1 MKINGLAWFVLASGL
16 GLLLTNNAV
25 FGNTTNSSNINESH
39 SNQAI
44 SQTTPEENPILTPDA
59 ALQRL
64 MDGNKRFASDTTT
77 CPERNQMRRLA
88 TAAKQKPF
96 AIILGCSDSRIPPEI
111 AFDQGIGDIFVVR
124 VAGNVVSAIELSS
137 VEYSALVNQ
146 SNIILVL
153 GHQSCGAVQAV
164 LDNQTK
170 GIEAIANLIKPSL
183 IKLKKNKDASK
194 SEELVQAIESN
205 VLQSVQKIKQSKA
218 IANLINN
225 GKIKVVGSYY
235 DFGTG
240 QVRLLQ
246 EKS

>member
-1 MKINGLAWFVLASGL
+1 MKINSLNMVIVAIGL
-16 GLLLTNNAV
+16 GMFFTSHLVYSNTPDNA
-25 FGNTTNSSNINESH
+25 
-39 SNQAI
+39 SNQTIPLTSA
-44 SQTTPEENPILTPDA
+44 ENDSSLTPDG

-64 MDGNKRFASDTTT
+64 MDGNKRFATDTTT
-77 CPERNQMRRLA
+77 CPERNQMRRLS

-137 VEYSALVNQ
+137 VEYSALVNK

-153 GHQSCGAVQAV
+153 GHQNCGAVQAV
-164 LDNQTK
+164 LDNQTQ

-183 IKLKKNKDASK
+183 AKLKKNVDATQ
-194 SEELVQAIESN
+194 SEQLVQAIESN
-205 VLQSVQKIKQSKA
+205 ILQSVNNIKKSKV

-225 GKIKVVGSYY
+225 GKIKVVGGYY
-235 DFGTG
+235 DFSTG
-240 QVRLLQ
+240 EVRLLQ
-246 EKS
+246 EKSLNN